1 MGAGHDRSPVSTLQ
15 RVSSDVW
22 ILDAVRT
29 PIGRAGGALAAVRPD
44 DLAATAV
51 ASLVGRVPELDP
63 AEVDDVYLG
72 DANGAGEDNRNVAR
86 MAALLA
92 GLPVSVPGATVNRL
106 CGSGMEATADAS
118 RAIAVGEADVCIAG
132 GVESMTRAPWV
143 VLKAEKPFPLQS
155 QTMWSTTL
163 GWRMVNPRMPEDWTV
178 TLGEGAELLADEFG
192 IGRDEQDAFAV
203 SSHRKAAAAWDE
215 GRFDDESVRVN
226 GPDGA
231 PMLER
236 DECIR
241 PDTSTEKLARLRPA
255 FRPDGTVTA
264 GNSSPLNDGAA
275 AMVLASDE
283 AVRRLDRQPLAR
295 IVSRAVAGVEPPR
308 YGIGPVP
315 ATETA
320 LKRAGIGWGELRAV
334 ELNEAFAAQSLAC
347 LRQWPE
353 LDPAL
358 VNPNGGAI
366 AIGHPLGCSGARII
380 ASLAWELRRRGGG
393 YGLATM
399 CIGVGQGIAIVL
411 EAA

>member
-1 MGAGHDRSPVSTLQ
+1 VSN
-15 RVSSDVW
+15 DVW

-29 PIGRAGGALAAVRPD
+29 PIGRSGGALAGVRPD
-44 DLAATAV
+44 DLAAAAIAGVV
-51 ASLVGRVPELDP
+51 ARVPELDP
-63 AEVDDVYLG
+63 AEIDDVYLG

-118 RAIAVGEADVCIAG
+118 RAIAVGEADVCVAG

-143 VLKAEKPFPLQS
+143 VLKPDKAYPNQN

-163 GWRMVNPRMPEDWTV
+163 GWRMTNPRMPEDWIV
-178 TLGEGAELLADEFG
+178 SLGEGAELLADEFG
-192 IGRDEQDAFAV
+192 ISRADQDAFAV
-203 SSHRKAAAAWDE
+203 ASHRNAAAAWEE
-215 GRFDDESVRVN
+215 GRFDDESVPVS
-226 GPDGA
+226 GPDGSPLLA
-231 PMLER
+231 R

-241 PDTSTEKLARLRPA
+241 PDTSTEALARLRPA
-255 FRPDGTVTA
+255 FRTDGTVTA

-283 AVRRLDRQPLAR
+283 AVRRLGRQPLAR

-347 LRQWPE
+347 LRHWPD

-399 CIGVGQGIAIVL
+399 CIGVGQGIAVVI

>member
-1 MGAGHDRSPVSTLQ
+1 MGTLH

-29 PIGRAGGALAAVRPD
+29 PIGRAGGALASVRPD
-44 DLAATAV
+44 DLAATAI
-51 ASLVGRVPELDP
+51 AALMKRLPKLDP
-63 AEVDDVYLG
+63 AEIDDVYLG

-92 GLPVSVPGATVNRL
+92 GLPTSVPGATVNRL

-118 RAIAVGEADVCIAG
+118 RAIAVGEADICIAG

-143 VLKAEKPFPLQS
+143 VLKPETAHPRQHE
-155 QTMWSTTL
+155 TMWSTTL
-163 GWRMVNPRMPEDWTV
+163 GWRMTNPRMPEGWTV
-178 TLGEGAELLADEFG
+178 SLGEGAELLADEFG
-192 IGRDEQDAFAV
+192 VGRDEQDAFAV
-203 SSHRKAAAAWDE
+203 ASHHKAAAAWDD
-215 GRFDDESVRVN
+215 GRFDDETAAV
-226 GPDGA
+226 DGSDGVA
-231 PMLER
+231 LLAR

-241 PDTSTEKLARLRPA
+241 PDTSIDKLARLRPA
-255 FRPDGTVTA
+255 FRADGTVTA

-275 AMVLASDE
+275 AMVLASDD
-283 AVRRLDRQPLAR
+283 AVRRFDRRPLAR
-295 IVSRAVAGVEPPR
+295 IVSRAAAGVDPAR

-315 ATETA
+315 ASQIA
-320 LKRAGIGWGELRAV
+320 LKRAGIGWSDLRAV

-347 LRQWPE
+347 LRHWPE
-353 LDPAL
+353 LDPVL

-380 ASLAWELRRRGGG
+380 TSLAWELRRRGGG

-399 CIGVGQGIAIVL
+399 CIGVGQGIAVVL